1 MFVKF
6 SNGIQSNRDS
16 WVYNFNLDAL
26 AGNVKRFISA
36 YSTEVERWHSY
47 SQNDLTVDD
56 FVLDDDRKIK
66 WSSSLKSYLVQG
78 RKTQFDLARIR
89 ESSYRPFVKQHLVV
103 DEILIHRLSNWL
115 LIFPDSGSD
124 NLVIWLKVGGDWP
137 MFALMV
143 DELADQMP
151 QGGSQCF
158 PLYTYDE
165 DGSNRRDNITDWAL
179 ARFRGHYAD
188 ESLTKL
194 DIFHYVYGLLHHPG
208 YRERYADNLRRDLPH
223 IPLAP
228 TFQPFADAGRQ
239 LAELHL
245 TYESQPEYPLDFI
258 ENRDVPLDWRVEKMR
273 LSKDKTSLRYN
284 DFLALSGIPP
294 EVYGYRL
301 GNRSALEWIVDQYQV
316 KTDSRSGIVNDPNR
330 ADDPQYIVRLIGQ
343 IVTVSLE
350 TVQVVAGLAAEP
362 FLVESA

>member
-228 TFQPFADAGRQ
+228 TFQPFCWP
-239 LAELHL
+239 LAANWLNYPHL
-245 TYESQPEYPLDFI
+245 QSQPRI
-258 ENRDVPLDWRVEKMR
+258 CAR
-273 LSKDKTSLRYN
+273 LHRESGCAPRLACRKDAAEQDKTSLRYN

-294 EVYGYRL
+294 GGLRL
-301 GNRSALEWIVDQYQV
+301 PAGQPLRAPVDRRSI
-316 KTDSRSGIVNDPNR
+316 P
-330 ADDPQYIVRLIGQ
+330 GQ
-343 IVTVSLE
+343 DR
-350 TVQVVAGLAAEP
+350 
-362 FLVESA
+362 